1 MLGWDNMIG
10 QYFYN
15 NSTRNVVVAFGTI
28 FNTIQLHKKDGSGNI
43 VQSMKVPLAY
53 GPKQKWLSR
62 LTEDPNLNKKVA
74 VTLPRIG
81 FEISGIAYDP
91 ARKLQKTV
99 KVKKVADGTDTNQ
112 VKSGFMPV
120 PYNINFEL
128 YVLSKNSDDALQI
141 VEQILP
147 FFQPDYTV
155 TMKEVPELDII
166 RDVPIILNSV
176 GYEDDYEGT
185 FTSRRS
191 IIYTL
196 SFTAKYYMYGPVTA
210 SNIIRKVQVDQYAD
224 LPVNSPKREQRYS
237 VTPNPSNVAP
247 TSFDPS
253 DEDNFG
259 FNEVT
264 SFFQD
269 AKNYDEKS
277 GTDTDDA

>member
-1 MLGWDNMIG
+1 MIG

-15 NSTRNVVVAFGTI
+15 QSTRNVVVAFGTL

-62 LTEDPNLNKKVA
+62 LTEDPNLSKKVA

-99 KVKKVADGTDTNQ
+99 KVKKVADGIDNNQ

-155 TMKEVPELDII
+155 TMKEIPELDII

-176 GYEDDYEGT
+176 GYEDDYEGS

-196 SFTAKYYMYGPVTA
+196 SFTAKYYMYGPVSA
-210 SNIIRKVQVDQYAD
+210 SNIIRRVQVDQYAD
-224 LPVNSPKREQRYS
+224 LPVNAPKREQRYS
-237 VTPNPSNVAP
+237 VTPTPSNVAP
-247 TSFDPS
+247 AAFDPS

-269 AKNYDEKS
+269 AKNYDEKT